1 MDRRQKKTR
10 AAILSAFTE
19 LLAEKPYDK
28 ITIQQIIDR
37 ADVGRTTFYDHF
49 ETKDALLSTLCE
61 ELFGHIIHDALCQR
75 HLHGLYTKEE
85 PDVSIFFHVL
95 AHLQENDHNILRLL
109 SGESNELFLRYFQ
122 AGMVQVVNQRILPE
136 HGSKSNLPVDFL
148 VNHIAGSFIEMV
160 HWWIRGG
167 MIYTPKE
174 LDSYFRAVIEPLL
187 S

>member
-85 PDVSIFFHVL
+85 ADVSIFFHVL
-95 AHLQENDHNILRLL
+95 ATCRRMITIFSGCFPVRATSCSFGTFRPAWCRL
-109 SGESNELFLRYFQ
+109 
-122 AGMVQVVNQRILPE
+122 
-136 HGSKSNLPVDFL
+136 
-148 VNHIAGSFIEMV
+148 
-160 HWWIRGG
+160 
-167 MIYTPKE
+167 
-174 LDSYFRAVIEPLL
+174 
-187 S
+187 

>member
-10 AAILSAFTE
+10 AAIFSAFTE
-19 LLAEKPYDK
+19 LLSEEPYDK

-37 ADVGRTTFYDHF
+37 ADIGRTTFYDHF
-49 ETKDALLSTLCE
+49 ETKDALLGTLCE
-61 ELFGHIIHDALCQR
+61 ELFGHIINDALCQR
-75 HLHGLYTKEE
+75 HLHGLYGGGEH
-85 PDVSIFFHVL
+85 DVSIFFHVL

-109 SGESNELFLRYFQ
+109 SGESNELFLRYFKD
-122 AGMVQVVNQRILPE
+122 GMVEVVNRRILPE
-136 HGSKSNLPVDFL
+136 HGSRAKLPADFL

-167 MIYTPKE
+167 MQYTPE
-174 LDSYFRAVIEPLL
+174 QMDRYFQAVIGPLL